1 MGDMIVNAVAISS
14 TSQMDDNEEPRG
26 DSGNASSTIE
36 SEDNGNDAIVVEE
49 DQEDDEDSTYNP
61 VLVFKT
67 CCHHHIRKVWLGDV
81 VKHLSDVLRDY
92 LSRCLEGID
101 SHLRIHPNMKNILRA
116 LDKCFSL
123 PDNYPKR
130 KGTYFKHWCVTY
142 YPDYPFYPVEWTMG
156 ARNDMFSEGSVA
168 AYTNTWLHKLFLEK
182 LLSTIDV
189 KNILQENLFTILSSV
204 KMIAMSRP
212 MSILHFYINVPMW
225 WLMKKKHFVWSWLV
239 CQVYGQGHWFFV
251 RHHVEIGER

>member
-1 MGDMIVNAVAISS
+1 
-14 TSQMDDNEEPRG
+14 
-26 DSGNASSTIE
+26 
-36 SEDNGNDAIVVEE
+36 
-49 DQEDDEDSTYNP
+49 
-61 VLVFKT
+61 
-67 CCHHHIRKVWLGDV
+67 
-81 VKHLSDVLRDY
+81 
-92 LSRCLEGID
+92 
-101 SHLRIHPNMKNILRA
+101 MKNILRA

-204 KMIAMSRP
+204 EMIAMSRP

-225 WLMKKKHFVWSWLV
+225 WLDEKKNTLSDHDWYVKSMGRAIDFLYDTMLKLEKDSWKMLD
-239 CQVYGQGHWFFV
+239 
-251 RHHVEIGER
+251 ERLMFNFSSRWNSNHLTSMSSTSLI